1 MKLTTQELLSC
12 PSFSPVCGGEDRP
25 VEGIYCCD
33 LLSLVMGRAKAG
45 DCWITVMGNVNA
57 VAVATLADAACI
69 LLAEGMAF
77 DPAAVER
84 ARQQGIALLRT
95 ELPVYEAARLV
106 EQLGGGL

>member
-12 PSFSPVCGGEDRP
+12 PSFSPVCGGEERP

-45 DCWITVMGNVNA
+45 DCWVTVMGNVNA

-84 ARQQGIALLRT
+84 AR
-95 ELPVYEAARLV
+95 LV

>member
-1 MKLTTQELLSC
+1 MQIGEMAEALGWKLLTENTDTTREVKGC
-12 PSFSPVCGGEDRP
+12 YCG
-25 VEGIYCCD
+25 D
-33 LLSLVMGRAKAG
+33 LLSWVMGRAKA
-45 DCWITVMGNVNA
+45 DDAWLTVMGNVNA

>member
-12 PSFSPVCGGEDRP
+12 PSFSPVCGGVERP
-25 VEGIYCCD
+25 VEGIYCCV

-45 DCWITVMGNVNA
+45 DCWVTVMGNVNA

-84 ARQQGIALLRT
+84 ARQQGIALLRI